1 MNAWLDWIYEIALSR
16 VDTIERELYAHP
28 EHSPKFSEAV
38 RELHAALDETEEHP
52 NAALTGRDEIW
63 MGYTAALALEMYLA
77 GTRDGGRI
85 YHAFI
90 TGELPAIR
98 KREEEQHEQTD
109 VWRTGGPAETL
120 SQRQPYKADPHGR
133 SVLPG
138 SEVWDDGHGHARG

>member
-1 MNAWLDWIYEIALSR
+1 MNEWLDWIYEIALSR

-77 GTRDGGRI
+77 GARDGGRV

-90 TGELPAIR
+90 TGELPGKTIQKR
-98 KREEEQHEQTD
+98 KGVDRNARTD
-109 VWRTGGPAETL
+109 P
-120 SQRQPYKADPHGR
+120 
-133 SVLPG
+133 
-138 SEVWDDGHGHARG
+138 